1 MGGAGGS
8 TVFSVWRRRGGL
20 RAWSRLHH
28 NSPPLPPVNLRFS
41 FASARFWS
49 WPKKPPPP
57 PLGRST
63 VPSLSGS
70 GRQNL
75 DSTSSKSSSR
85 SSAILYSHVLLP
97 GCSGNRWF
105 PGATRGPPPHHPF
118 PGRAPRRPAHAR
130 PVSEPR
136 EAWLLTSSR
145 EKTRWGREAP
155 RRAKVPAA
163 GREVGVVRFCATGFP
178 VPDCLKCFVPSPSP
192 PGLRL

>member
-1 MGGAGGS
+1 MGGR
-8 TVFSVWRRRGGL
+8 TFLSVWRRRGGL

-49 WPKKPPPP
+49 LLKKPPPP

-97 GCSGNRWF
+97 GRSGTRWF
-105 PGATRGPPPHHPF
+105 PGATRGPPPPI
-118 PGRAPRRPAHAR
+118 PSRGALLVAPRACAR
-130 PVSEPR
+130 RFRVSR
-136 EAWLLTSSR
+136 GLVADRL
-145 EKTRWGREAP
+145 A
-155 RRAKVPAA
+155 RRDS
-163 GREVGVVRFCATGFP
+163 VG
-178 VPDCLKCFVPSPSP
+178 
-192 PGLRL
+192 

>member
-1 MGGAGGS
+1 MGGAGGG

-49 WPKKPPPP
+49 WPKKPSPP

-75 DSTSSKSSSR
+75 DSTSSKMMK
-85 SSAILYSHVLLP
+85 VK
-97 GCSGNRWF
+97 
-105 PGATRGPPPHHPF
+105 
-118 PGRAPRRPAHAR
+118 
-130 PVSEPR
+130 VESEKVG
-136 EAWLLTSSR
+136 LKLNIQ
-145 EKTRWGREAP
+145 KT
-155 RRAKVPAA
+155 KII
-163 GREVGVVRFCATGFP
+163 
-178 VPDCLKCFVPSPSP
+178 
-192 PGLRL
+192 

>member
-1 MGGAGGS
+1 MGGAGGG
-8 TVFSVWRRRGGL
+8 TVFSVWGRRGGL

-85 SSAILYSHVLLP
+85 SSAILYSHILLP
-97 GCSGNRWF
+97 GRSGSRWF
-105 PGATRGPPPHHPF
+105 PGATRGPPSHHPL
-118 PGRAPRRPAHAR
+118 PGRAPCRPRAC
-130 PVSEPR
+130 
-136 EAWLLTSSR
+136 
-145 EKTRWGREAP
+145 AP
-155 RRAKVPAA
+155 RFRVSRGLVADELERKDAVGSRGPQAA
-163 GREVGVVRFCATGFP
+163 RTFRRRGGRSALFVSALLAFLFP
-178 VPDCLKCFVPSPSP
+178 IV
-192 PGLRL
+192 